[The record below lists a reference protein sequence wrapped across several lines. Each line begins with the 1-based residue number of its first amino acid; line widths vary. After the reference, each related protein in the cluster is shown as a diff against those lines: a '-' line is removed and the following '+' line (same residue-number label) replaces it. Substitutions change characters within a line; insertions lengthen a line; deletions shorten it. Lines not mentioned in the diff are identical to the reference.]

1 MTMDNWIMI
10 TEIDLDVSPDNL
22 RLRAL
27 NLCHR
32 RHIPLVL
39 KAVLYNIFTG
49 FILSATDSSLLRRA
63 QERSSG
69 SIRKNPLTWSE
80 TVASVY
86 SLERPH
92 VEYLSAVGSPSNER
106 KSVEVEVGSQIS
118 WGIQKR
124 RCHRDTPGIRQL
136 CLQYEWLSSA
146 FSCPTETT
154 R

>member
-1 MTMDNWIMI
+1 MI

-63 QERSSG
+63 LERSLG
-69 SIRKNPLTWSE
+69 SIRKNPLT
-80 TVASVY
+80 
-86 SLERPH
+86 
-92 VEYLSAVGSPSNER
+92 
-106 KSVEVEVGSQIS
+106 
-118 WGIQKR
+118 
-124 RCHRDTPGIRQL
+124 
-136 CLQYEWLSSA
+136 
-146 FSCPTETT
+146 
-154 R
+154 